1 MVKPGDTVR
10 YLNAVGGGKVIRV
23 EGKLAYVDDE
33 GFETPIPVNE
43 VVVVLP
49 AGHEPKRGSMMF
61 DQEAY
66 DTGKSGKRNAPEQQ
80 TAPAPVKTVP
90 EDEDFEII
98 ETEYG
103 DAMTVLLGFEP
114 ENVKDL
120 EHTAINCVL
129 VNDSNYFLS
138 YTLLRRADDEGGWLL
153 VRQGEAA
160 PNELVDLASYTQQT
174 VKELERIVFQ
184 AVAYKR
190 GKSFDVKTPLNISR
204 KLDLTKFFKMHCFR
218 AGTYFDTPALEL
230 PLYRDPV
237 PRKADPNTHK
247 DNRK

>member
-1 MVKPGDTVR
+1 M
-10 YLNAVGGGKVIRV
+10 IRV

-66 DTGKSGKRNAPEQQ
+66 DTGKSGKRNAPEQK
-80 TAPAPVKTVP
+80 TAPAPVKTVS
-90 EDEDFEII
+90 EEEDFEII

-237 PRKADPNTHK
+237 HRKADPNTHK